1 MIRVCYREEIISLG
15 DSNVQTMCSLLSM
28 KPGEYSYF
36 SPRTMK
42 MWAGPD
48 HWRFRPRPKR
58 EYLWVGLEDSAVQHI
73 LPASLQ
79 SAGRR
84 DAAGL
89 CSLCLLRRS

>member
-58 EYLWVGLEDSAVQHI
+58 EYLWWDLKTMLSSTYC
-73 LPASLQ
+73 LPVCSQQGEEMLLV
-79 SAGRR
+79 SV
-84 DAAGL
+84 L
-89 CSLCLLRRS
+89 CVS